1 MVGFAFFDY
10 RILKNNSSVIIILY
24 LLALFF
30 LGVVIFLGKHISG
43 IKWLQ
48 LSSFG
53 FDPLEFAKIVIVL
66 LLAKYF
72 SLRHIELY
80 KKRHLI
86 VSFIYVALPIFL
98 VLLQPDLGSALI
110 FIAAWLGLV
119 LVSGIKLRHL
129 VVIILLAAIIFGI
142 MWLGFL
148 KDYQKNRILTFLNPQ
163 KDPLGYSY
171 NLRQSL
177 IAIGSGKIFGKG
189 FGKGLQSQLKFL
201 PAGHT
206 DFIFSVFAEER
217 GFAGILFL
225 FLLYAVLIYR
235 ILAIGFAAS
244 DNFSKLFSMGFSIM
258 IFAQILINI
267 GMCLGLMPVIGIPL
281 PFASYGGSSLLANFL
296 GLGIIQSIRVRN

>member
-1 MVGFAFFDY
+1 MIGFAFFDY
-10 RILKNNSSVIIILY
+10 RVLKNNSLVIIILY
-24 LLALFF
+24 FLAL
-30 LGVVIFLGKHISG
+30 IFLGAVIFWGKHVGG

-48 LSSFG
+48 MSAFG

-110 FIAAWLGLV
+110 FVAVWLGMV

-189 FGKGLQSQLKFL
+189 FGKGSQSQLKFL

-206 DFIFSVFAEER
+206 DFIFSVIAEER
-217 GFAGILFL
+217 GFLGVLFL
-225 FLLYAVLIYR
+225 FLLYAFLIYR
-235 ILAIGFAAS
+235 VLAIGFAAP
-244 DNFSKLFSMGFSIM
+244 DNFSKLFSMGFSLI
-258 IFAQILINI
+258 IFVQILINT

-296 GLGIIQSIRVRN
+296 GLGIMQSIRVRN